1 MTGVISSNKVVMV
14 RKLCIKRYLYS
25 AIKPVELWILST
37 KNAIIVAISILLD
50 MWLKIC
56 REPKC
61 ILVIRINYFNFAYI
75 YPLAKSNWNIIECF
89 FHFLVIFKVMSFM
102 HKKIRIVTAKI
113 LSRFRIISKLCH
125 CIQLWFILQPL
136 SSDILSWEKYEE
148 KSALQKISFVYSPSS
163 SLHL

>member
-25 AIKPVELWILST
+25 VIKYVELWILST

-56 REPKC
+56 REPKSISVLWC
-61 ILVIRINYFNFAYI
+61 CHFANI
-75 YPLAKSNWNIIECF
+75 YPLEKSNWNRIECF

-136 SSDILSWEKYEE
+136 SSDTLSWEKYEE

>member
-25 AIKPVELWILST
+25 VIKYVELWILST
-37 KNAIIVAISILLD
+37 KNAI
-50 MWLKIC
+50 
-56 REPKC
+56 
-61 ILVIRINYFNFAYI
+61 RINYLYFANI
-75 YPLAKSNWNIIECF
+75 YTFTKPNWNRIECF

-102 HKKIRIVTAKI
+102 NKKIRIVTAKI

-136 SSDILSWEKYEE
+136 SSDTLSWEKYEE

>member
-1 MTGVISSNKVVMV
+1 MTGVISSNKVIMV

-25 AIKPVELWILST
+25 VIKYVELWILST

-61 ILVIRINYFNFAYI
+61 IAYI

-89 FHFLVIFKVMSFM
+89 FHFLFIFKVMSFM

-136 SSDILSWEKYEE
+136 SSDTLSWEKYEE